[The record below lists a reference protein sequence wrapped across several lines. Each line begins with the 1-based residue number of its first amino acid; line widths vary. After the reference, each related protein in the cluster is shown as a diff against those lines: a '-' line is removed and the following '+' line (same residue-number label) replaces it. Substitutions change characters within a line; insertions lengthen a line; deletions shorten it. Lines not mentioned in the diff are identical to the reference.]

1 VAFEHGGRESFI
13 PAGARCATRPGTGP
27 GTPYMSDAPQA
38 LSDALSVLDFGGPSP
53 ASTTAALAVV
63 LRHARPDDAVTL

>member
-1 VAFEHGGRESFI
+1 
-13 PAGARCATRPGTGP
+13 
-27 GTPYMSDAPQA
+27 MSDAPQA